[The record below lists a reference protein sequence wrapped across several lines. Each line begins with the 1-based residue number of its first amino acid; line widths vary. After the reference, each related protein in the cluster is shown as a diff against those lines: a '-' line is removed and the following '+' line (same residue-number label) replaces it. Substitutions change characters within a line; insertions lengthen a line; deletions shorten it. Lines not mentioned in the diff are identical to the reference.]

1 MFYIIY
7 HPPQK
12 MPIAPSVFQSYL
24 AQLTPMETIVLNIA
38 KSHLESSFSLE
49 QSIGFQTWLKTQQQQ
64 QQPTAMPVPAT
75 PVPAAPVP
83 AAPVP
88 VKKTIRVKKV

>member
-24 AQLTPMETIVLNIA
+24 AQLTPMETSVLNIA

-64 QQPTAMPVPAT
+64 ATAPEMPVP
-75 PVPAAPVP
+75 APVP

>member
-1 MFYIIY
+1 
-7 HPPQK
+7 
-12 MPIAPSVFQSYL
+12 MPLAPSVFKAYL

-49 QSIGFQTWLKTQQQQ
+49 QSIGFQTWLKMQQQQ
-64 QQPTAMPVPAT
+64 QQVPAPVPVPVTVPVPAT
-75 PVPAAPVP
+75 L
-83 AAPVP
+83 VP

>member
-1 MFYIIY
+1 
-7 HPPQK
+7 
-12 MPIAPSVFQSYL
+12 MPIAPSVFKAYL
-24 AQLTPMETIVLNIA
+24 AQLTPMENIVLNIA

-64 QQPTAMPVPAT
+64 ATAAPVPAMPA

-83 AAPVP
+83 APAAP

>member
-64 QQPTAMPVPAT
+64 ATAPEMPVP
-75 PVPAAPVP
+75 APVP

>member
-1 MFYIIY
+1 
-7 HPPQK
+7 

-64 QQPTAMPVPAT
+64 QQQQATVPAVPAV

-88 VKKTIRVKKV
+88 APAAPVKKTIRVKKV

>member
-64 QQPTAMPVPAT
+64 ATAVPAL
-75 PVPAAPVP
+75 VP